1 MVFKR
6 VHQKDFHTG
15 NYTCSSGMT
24 RASFNSSTFSAS
36 DSSWQ
41 TTSKMSD
48 DGLLSNVVSVKLC
61 AYFPTVG
68 TNIFGIVIL
77 EDSGQCL
84 KRHHHWNANQ
94 GSTAAALTKSKRK
107 IKTYFFLVVMSLF
120 AFTHSPLCY
129 FLSLILGTS
138 SPLYPGDVIFAWLL
152 NTLVGVDAM
161 GGKNCPPLV
170 FSQVTHKR

>member
-1 MVFKR
+1 MLSFISGFKR

-24 RASFNSSTFSAS
+24 SFNSPTFSAS
-36 DSSWQ
+36 DSPSP

-68 TNIFGIVIL
+68 TNVFGIVIL

-84 KRHHHWNANQ
+84 KRHHHWNAK
-94 GSTAAALTKSKRK
+94 TK
-107 IKTYFFLVVMSLF
+107 
-120 AFTHSPLCY
+120 AQ
-129 FLSLILGTS
+129 
-138 SPLYPGDVIFAWLL
+138 LL
-152 NTLVGVDAM
+152 PKARE
-161 GGKNCPPLV
+161 K
-170 FSQVTHKR
+170 